1 MRSQKNNKIS
11 ICLDNYYIYDFINE
25 VLLYIYIY
33 IKDIY
38 LIMNLSLFNEKC
50 SQESCII

>member
-25 VLLYIYIY
+25 VLLYIYI
-33 IKDIY
+33 KDIY
-38 LIMNLSLFNEKC
+38 LIMSLSLFNEKC